1 MSENAGAILARWE
14 LGALMLC
21 AIDQSRANALQ
32 GLAEAAARS
41 FDAACDAEELSPLI
55 AAASQIFVPET
66 APALR
71 AGPVRTALL
80 CTATIGLIAELTAE
94 LASPAQARR
103 QALATLGR
111 ALRDTAAGQDWDAV
125 ADGSEGAYW
134 RAVAGKLEAGG
145 AAAAALGAL
154 LAGAPADAL
163 PAVRALGRALGR
175 IGQIQD
181 DVLDVTAEPP
191 AADWRRPECNI
202 VLLYGIAPGMPNREE
217 MAHAIASAATAEG
230 RQAVRTRLSQAGAGV
245 YLRHVAGHGLAEA
258 QAALAAAAPPNP
270 RPLADALAAFRAD
283 VAALIG
289 ALVAPDGSPA
299 LRAEPD
305 LPWPL
310 LDEIAPQ
317 IAKAASGTIASWA
330 RHACLAVG
338 GTGEQ
343 AAPAIAILARLVAT
357 VRVLD
362 DWQDGD
368 PGIHERIGGG
378 RTANLAVG
386 IAATALERAAELPL
400 EGEAWQI
407 AVRSIGRGLALTLR
421 GQDLDLTAPLDEAGY
436 WQVVDS
442 KTPPLIETALT
453 LGALLGGATV
463 EQAGRLSALSGPLGR
478 VLQIGDDIHDALDQ
492 PSSADWRRPER
503 NLLLL
508 YACTSLGER
517 FRSLAA
523 ADPAAARALLVPGAL
538 AYAAHAVL
546 ATADEVERTVGR
558 LRLAH
563 PQALFE
569 PVGRFRDWSAELL
582 KQTGLAPVLRRAAG

>member
-1 MSENAGAILARWE
+1 MSEDAGAILARWE

-41 FDAACDAEELSPLI
+41 FDAACDAEELAPLI
-55 AAASQIFVPET
+55 AAASQIFVPIDNILDGEET

-103 QALATLGR
+103 QALAILGR

-202 VLLYGIAPGMPNREE
+202 VLLYGIAPGMPHRED
-217 MAHAIASAATAEG
+217 MAQAIASAETAEA
-230 RQAVRTRLSQAGAGV
+230 RHSVRTRLNQAGAGA

-270 RPLADALAAFRAD
+270 RPLADALAAFGAD
-283 VAALIG
+283 IAALIG
-289 ALVAPDGSPA
+289 APAMPKAPVAPA
-299 LRAEPD
+299 PD
-305 LPWPL
+305 LALPWPL
-310 LDEIAPQ
+310 LDEAAP
-317 IAKAASGTIASWA
+317 IIEKAMSGTIASWA
-330 RHACLAVG
+330 RHACLACG
-338 GTGEQ
+338 GTAEQ
-343 AAPAIAILARLVAT
+343 AAPAIEILARLVAAM
-357 VRVLD
+357 
-362 DWQDGD
+362 
-368 PGIHERIGGG
+368 P
-378 RTANLAVG
+378 TARLAVRPPP
-386 IAATALERAAELPL
+386 I
-400 EGEAWQI
+400 
-407 AVRSIGRGLALTLR
+407 RS
-421 GQDLDLTAPLDEAGY
+421 
-436 WQVVDS
+436 
-442 KTPPLIETALT
+442 
-453 LGALLGGATV
+453 
-463 EQAGRLSALSGPLGR
+463 
-478 VLQIGDDIHDALDQ
+478 
-492 PSSADWRRPER
+492 
-503 NLLLL
+503 
-508 YACTSLGER
+508 
-517 FRSLAA
+517 
-523 ADPAAARALLVPGAL
+523 
-538 AYAAHAVL
+538 
-546 ATADEVERTVGR
+546 
-558 LRLAH
+558 
-563 PQALFE
+563 
-569 PVGRFRDWSAELL
+569 
-582 KQTGLAPVLRRAAG
+582 